1 MEPITITIAAIAALR
16 GSKVFEKAYSEED
29 ETTLKA
35 ITSLREITKK
45 ELEEDTI
52 NRSVLN
58 QLPVSNDEEPS
69 NQTLEVIA
77 ETLEEKIETDPDFA
91 SAGWQK

>member
-1 MEPITITIAAIAALR
+1 M
-16 GSKVFEKAYSEED
+16 
-29 ETTLKA
+29 
-35 ITSLREITKK
+35 REITKK